1 MLEHFFGS
9 KTRVKLMKT
18 FFRHPEQPFYVRELA
33 RLIETQ
39 LNAVRREIA
48 HLELAGLLVPVPQAD
63 VPNRDLGTDRSKYY
77 KLNTKAMLY
86 SELKALLM
94 KAEVMEE
101 QALVNEVKEKAGD
114 VALLLLTGHFTQEP
128 DVDTDMLIV
137 GTLKPTIIAKII
149 QAYEDDMGKAVRY
162 TLMDEREFRDRREI
176 GDRFLYSIF
185 EAKHIMVVNRFESV
199 H

>member
-1 MLEHFFGS
+1 
-9 KTRVKLMKT
+9 
-18 FFRHPEQPFYVRELA
+18 
-33 RLIETQ
+33 
-39 LNAVRREIA
+39 
-48 HLELAGLLVPVPQAD
+48 
-63 VPNRDLGTDRSKYY
+63 
-77 KLNTKAMLY
+77 MLY

-114 VALLLLTGHFTQEP
+114 VALLLLTGHFTQES

-137 GTLKPTIIAKII
+137 GALKPTIIAKII
-149 QAYEDDMGKAVRY
+149 QTYEEDMGKAVRY